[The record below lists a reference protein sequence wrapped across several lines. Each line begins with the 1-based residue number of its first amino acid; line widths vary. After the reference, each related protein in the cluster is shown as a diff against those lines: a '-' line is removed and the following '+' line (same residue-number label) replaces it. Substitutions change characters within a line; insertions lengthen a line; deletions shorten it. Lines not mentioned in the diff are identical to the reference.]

1 MSNTSSAVDASKEQL
16 VRDFKIL
23 VADAESLLKAT
34 AGQSGEAVAAMRA
47 KVGESLAVAK
57 VKLTEAEELALEKA
71 KAAAAATDEY
81 VHEHPWHAVGIAAGV
96 GLVIGLLIGRT
107 RTPALERS
115 TFGQESDMAVAEP
128 ATVVDYA
135 LENLQD
141 GPIVVPPELQQ
152 SFDALRSMPRRKAVS
167 IMTRS
172 LDSQTS

>member
-1 MSNTSSAVDASKEQL
+1 MSNINTAASAVDASKDQL

-57 VKLTEAEELALEKA
+57 VKLTEAEQLALEKA

-96 GLVIGLLIGRT
+96 GLVIGLLIGR
-107 RTPALERS
+107 R
-115 TFGQESDMAVAEP
+115 
-128 ATVVDYA
+128 
-135 LENLQD
+135 
-141 GPIVVPPELQQ
+141 
-152 SFDALRSMPRRKAVS
+152 
-167 IMTRS
+167 
-172 LDSQTS
+172 